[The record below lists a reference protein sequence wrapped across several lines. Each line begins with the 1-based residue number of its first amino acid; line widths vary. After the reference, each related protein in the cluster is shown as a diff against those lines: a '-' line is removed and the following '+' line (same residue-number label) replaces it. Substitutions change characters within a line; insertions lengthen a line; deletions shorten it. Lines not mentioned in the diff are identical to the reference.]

1 LQIYD
6 YFKYESKIMKILLID
21 DEAKI
26 IQSLKK
32 GLEESG
38 MEVELAFDGE
48 AGRTLAETNTYNV
61 IVSDIIMPKVNG
73 YELVKSLRAIGNE
86 TPILL
91 LSALDAIDEKVVGLE
106 SGADDYLSKPFAF
119 QELLARI
126 KALDRRNVGKSAN
139 NVLKYADIE
148 LNMDTRQF
156 YRAGQKIDLT
166 PKEYALIEYFLRN
179 PERVIPKVEL
189 AEKVWE
195 IDFVTNTNVIEV
207 YMNYLRNKMDKGYDK
222 KLIQTQ
228 FGVGYM
234 LMLSQ
239 D

>member
-1 LQIYD
+1 
-6 YFKYESKIMKILLID
+6 MKILLID

-48 AGRTLAETNTYNV
+48 TGRTLAENNTYNV
-61 IVSDIIMPKVNG
+61 IVSDIIMPNVNG
-73 YELVKSLRAIGNE
+73 YELVKSLRSKGNE

-148 LNMDTRQF
+148 LNMDSRQF

-179 PERVIPKVEL
+179 PERVIPKAEL